1 MTRKMSKRK
10 SRKLFRKTAMRTHKK
25 NMRVRL
31 SRGGYWL

>member
-1 MTRKMSKRK
+1 MSKKMSKRK

-31 SRGGYWL
+31 NRGGYWL